1 MYAKDLKP
9 EKLTRVKVPQTYG
22 GALSVAGFGEEF
34 SGAGLFQKRR
44 VIGGFE

>member
-9 EKLTRVKVPQTYG
+9 EKLTRVKVLQTYG
-22 GALSVAGFGEEF
+22 GALASGFGEEF